1 MFIIQHRNVGQINQ
15 FYIKVCLMVL
25 PCKTK
30 VITVMKV
37 SPLTK
42 KISSQFPATGKQPFY
57 FDGFA
62 TKERKKTDR
71 QTDRYIDRQ
80 TER

>member
-1 MFIIQHRNVGQINQ
+1 
-15 FYIKVCLMVL
+15 MVL

>member
-1 MFIIQHRNVGQINQ
+1 MFSIQHKNVGQINQ
-15 FYIKVCLMVL
+15 FYIKVYLVL